1 MGVGMQ
7 IVYLGF
13 AGTPQIEGEAATQ
26 LVRLERFSK
35 SVAGCHLA
43 IEAIRERLGGAGASA
58 PVTNIRCPV
67 FDAQLDLIMRNGER
81 LLIEHCSNADPN
93 MAVRAAFD
101 VAERKL
107 GRHPV

>member
-26 LVRLERFSK
+26 LVRLERFSG
-35 SVAGCHLA
+35 SITGCHLA
-43 IEAIRERLGGAGASA
+43 IEAIHERPGAAGGSASA
-58 PVTNIRCPV
+58 ADIRCPV
-67 FDAQLDLIMRNGER
+67 FDARLDLIMRNGE
-81 LLIEHCSNADPN
+81 LVPLEHCLDADPN
-93 MAVRAAFD
+93 IAVRAAFD

-107 GRHPV
+107 NRRPV

>member
-1 MGVGMQ
+1 MGVSMQ

-13 AGTPQIEGEAATQ
+13 AGTSQIEGEAATQ
-26 LVRLERFSK
+26 LVRLERFSR

-43 IEAIRERLGGAGASA
+43 IEAIRERPGGAA
-58 PVTNIRCPV
+58 TDIRCPV
-67 FDAQLDLIMRNGER
+67 FDARLDLIMRNGD
-81 LLIEHCSNADPN
+81 LVPIEHCSNADPN

-101 VAERKL
+101 FAERRL